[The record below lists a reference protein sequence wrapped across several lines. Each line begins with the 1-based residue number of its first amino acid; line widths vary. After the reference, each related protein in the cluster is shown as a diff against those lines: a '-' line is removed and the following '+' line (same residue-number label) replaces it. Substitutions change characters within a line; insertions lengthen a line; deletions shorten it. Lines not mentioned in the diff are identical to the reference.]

1 MYGCKGSVAHHN
13 SDIYADT
20 APQDFYIPASFWVM
34 GEAWLATHIW
44 EHFEYTGDKKFLEEH
59 FEILQAC
66 VEFFTDFMIRA
77 DDLTLVTSPSVS
89 PENTYIMKDGRQGC
103 MCEGAVMD
111 VEILMELLEGYKKA
125 CEVLRKPE
133 KHRQQAEEILKA
145 LPPLKIGKYG
155 QLQEWQE
162 DYEEAEPGH
171 RHISHLY
178 GVYPGH
184 SAINLKNIPVQHR
197 MIVHKIRKRT
207 TRKQC
212 L

>member
-1 MYGCKGSVAHHN
+1 MGAEKQRGKCM
-13 SDIYADT
+13 DT
-20 APQDFYIPASFWVM
+20 KTLWHIITQISMQIQHPGFLYSCQLWVM

-125 CEVLRKPE
+125 
-133 KHRQQAEEILKA
+133 
-145 LPPLKIGKYG
+145 
-155 QLQEWQE
+155 
-162 DYEEAEPGH
+162 
-171 RHISHLY
+171 
-178 GVYPGH
+178 
-184 SAINLKNIPVQHR
+184 
-197 MIVHKIRKRT
+197 
-207 TRKQC
+207 
-212 L
+212 